1 MRPELDARG
10 IQIVT
15 VSGDSSEDIKKGRHK
30 HGIRATMLA
39 DPELLVTT
47 LYGLRN
53 EKNISP
59 SGIAALPIPTT
70 ILVDAN
76 GIVRWIDKSKDY
88 QQRSDP
94 GPVLAAIS
102 NLP

>member
-1 MRPELDARG
+1 
-10 IQIVT
+10 
-15 VSGDSSEDIKKGRHK
+15 
-30 HGIRATMLA
+30 MLA
-39 DPELLVTT
+39 DRELLVTT

-59 SGIAALPIPTT
+59 YGIAALPIPTT
-70 ILVDAN
+70 ILVDAK

-94 GPVLAAIS
+94 GRVMAAIS
-102 NLP
+102 SLPKITD

>member
-1 MRPELDARG
+1 M
-10 IQIVT
+10 
-15 VSGDSSEDIKKGRHK
+15 SGDSSEDIKKGRHK
-30 HGIRATMLA
+30 HGVKVTMLA
-39 DPELLVTT
+39 DPELVVTT
-47 LYGLRN
+47 RYGLRN

-59 SGIAALPIPTT
+59 TGIAALPIPTT

-94 GPVLAAIS
+94 SRVRAAIS